1 MKKLTQFS
9 VNYPVTITMIIL
21 GVALLGYISLG
32 KLGTDLMPEMNN
44 PRIYVELVAGEKPP
58 EEIEKRY
65 VDPIE
70 SMSIM
75 QSDVIGVS
83 SVTRIGSAQITVEY
97 AWEKDMDEAFLEL
110 QKALNSFNQDGDL
123 DEILLTQHDPNETPV
138 MLVGMDNPNISDM
151 DELRKVAENY
161 IRNELV
167 RLEGVADVKLEGQE
181 ESEVLIE
188 TDPYRLEAFG
198 LSTADITSQ
207 IQSFNQNVS
216 GGSIVEMGLQ
226 YVIKGV
232 SVFEELQ
239 DLRELIVGFQQ
250 PEEATGTEE
259 RVPVFLSDVAD
270 VKFQNKEPLNI
281 VRVNGERSIGL
292 AIYKEPKFN
301 TVKAVEDLTLAL
313 EDIGKALPGYEFKVI
328 QDQGAYISSSIGE
341 VQNTLLLGILFAI
354 VILFVFLRRIGT
366 TLIAS
371 IAIPIS
377 IIATFNLMYFNG
389 LTLNIMTL
397 GGLALGAGMLV
408 DNAIVV
414 MENIFRNMERG
425 MSVKEAAITGTAEV
439 GGAITAST
447 LTTIVVFLP
456 IVYLHGAASEL
467 FKDQAWTVAFSLLSS
482 LFVALLVIPMLFSRF
497 IKPRKKKL
505 QDNSV
510 KFVWYAKFLSGI
522 LRFKYVVILI
532 AGLLVLFGFYL
543 FPKVGSEFM
552 PRTEGREFSMDIK
565 LEEGTRIFRTEKAVL
580 TLESMMRETIGDEL
594 KTIYCRIG
602 PASSSSDA
610 NSIFENENTANIK
623 VVLVQDGNV
632 STTKIMDALGLMVEN
647 MPDLEVMFTQDE
659 TALQTT
665 LGTDDAPIIVEVVGE
680 EFEHIERITAQVEE
694 IMLKNPDLYNVETSF
709 EDGAPEVEVV
719 VDRYRAGIY
728 NLSVDQIVSQ
738 VQNILEGAE
747 AGDFEY
753 EGELKTIRIQ
763 LPEIQVRELSNV
775 VLKTGTTELRLSD
788 VASINIVDAPKE
800 ILRSN
805 QNRVGK
811 VTSQYHPG
819 KPFDHII
826 NELDQQ
832 LTEISLPPRYSIR
845 QAGEEQKRR
854 ESMDNLRF
862 ALILSLVLVYMVLA
876 SQFESLLHPFTII
889 LTVPLALVGAIV
901 LFFLLGKTLNIMA
914 IIGIIMLIG
923 IAVNDSIILVD
934 LINQLKKSGV
944 KRIDAIKQAGQNRIR
959 PIIMTSLT
967 TILALLPLTFG
978 FGESAALRAP
988 MAIAVIGGLVT
999 STILT
1004 LIVIP
1009 CVYAVFDQFIDW
1021 IKPAKPTEQI

>member
-1 MKKLTQFS
+1 M
-9 VNYPVTITMIIL
+9 
-21 GVALLGYISLG
+21 
-32 KLGTDLMPEMNN
+32 
-44 PRIYVELVAGEKPP
+44 
-58 EEIEKRY
+58 
-65 VDPIE
+65 
-70 SMSIM
+70 
-75 QSDVIGVS
+75 
-83 SVTRIGSAQITVEY
+83 
-97 AWEKDMDEAFLEL
+97 
-110 QKALNSFNQDGDL
+110 
-123 DEILLTQHDPNETPV
+123 
-138 MLVGMDNPNISDM
+138 
-151 DELRKVAENY
+151 
-161 IRNELV
+161 
-167 RLEGVADVKLEGQE
+167 
-181 ESEVLIE
+181 
-188 TDPYRLEAFG
+188 
-198 LSTADITSQ
+198 
-207 IQSFNQNVS
+207 
-216 GGSIVEMGLQ
+216 
-226 YVIKGV
+226 
-232 SVFEELQ
+232 
-239 DLRELIVGFQQ
+239 
-250 PEEATGTEE
+250 
-259 RVPVFLSDVAD
+259 
-270 VKFQNKEPLNI
+270 
-281 VRVNGERSIGL
+281 
-292 AIYKEPKFN
+292 
-301 TVKAVEDLTLAL
+301 
-313 EDIGKALPGYEFKVI
+313 
-328 QDQGAYISSSIGE
+328 
-341 VQNTLLLGILFAI
+341 
-354 VILFVFLRRIGT
+354 
-366 TLIAS
+366 IAS

-389 LTLNIMTL
+389 LSLNIMTL

-414 MENIFRNMERG
+414 MENIFRHMQRG

-497 IKPRKKKL
+497 IKPGKKKI
-505 QDNSV
+505 QDSSV
-510 KFVWYAKFLSGI
+510 KFAWYAKFLSGI
-522 LRFKYVVILI
+522 LRYKYIVILI
-532 AGLLVLFGFYL
+532 AGLLVAFGFYL

-565 LEEGTRIFRTEKAVL
+565 LDEGTRINRTEKAIL

-594 KTIYCRIG
+594 KTLYCRIG

-623 VVLVQDGNV
+623 VVLKQDGEV
-632 STTKIMDALGLMVEN
+632 STTKIMDALGRMVEN
-647 MPDLEVMFTQDE
+647 MPDMEVMFIQDE

-665 LGTDDAPIIVEVVGE
+665 LGTDDAPIIVEIVGK

-694 IMLKNPDLYNVETSF
+694 IMLNNPNLYNVETSF
-709 EDGAPEVEVV
+709 EDGAPEVEVI

-738 VQNILEGAE
+738 IQDILEGAE
-747 AGDFEY
+747 AGDFEH
-753 EGELKTIRIQ
+753 EGELKTIRIK
-763 LPEIQVRELSNV
+763 LPEVQAGELSNII
-775 VLKTGTTELRLSD
+775 LKTGTTELRLAD

-811 VTSQYHPG
+811 VSSQFHPD

-826 NELDQQ
+826 LELDQQ
-832 LTEISLPPRYSIR
+832 LADISLPPRYNIR

-889 LTVPLALVGAIV
+889 LTVPLALVGSVV
-901 LFFLLGKTLNIMA
+901 LFFILGKSLNIMA

-934 LINQLKKSGV
+934 FINQLKKSGV
-944 KRIDAIKQAGQNRIR
+944 KRIDAIMQAGQHRIR

-967 TILALLPLTFG
+967 TVLALLPLTIG

-988 MAIAVIGGLVT
+988 MALAVIGGLVT
-999 STILT
+999 STLLT

-1021 IKPAKPTEQI
+1021 IKPAKQTEQI

>member
-1 MKKLTQFS
+1 MKKLAQFS

-32 KLGTDLMPEMNN
+32 KLGTDLMPEMSN
-44 PRIYVELVAGEKPP
+44 PRVYVELVAGEKPP
-58 EEIEKRY
+58 EEIEKQFI
-65 VDPIE
+65 DPIE
-70 SMSIM
+70 SIAIM

-83 SVTRIGSAQITVEY
+83 SVTKVGSAQITVEY

-110 QKALNSFNQDGDL
+110 QKSLNSFNQNGDL
-123 DEILLTQHDPNETPV
+123 DEIILTQHDPNETPV
-138 MLVGMDNPNISDM
+138 MLVGMDNASIDDM

-198 LSTADITSQ
+198 VSTDDISSQ
-207 IQSFNQNVS
+207 IQSYNQNVS
-216 GGSIVEMGLQ
+216 GGSIVEMGTQ

-232 SVFEELQ
+232 SVFEELE

-250 PEEATGTEE
+250 PEDASGTEE
-259 RVPVFLSDVAD
+259 RVPVFLSDVAE
-270 VKFQNKEPLNI
+270 VKFQNMEPLNI
-281 VRVNGERSIGL
+281 VRINGDRCIGL

-301 TVKAVEDLTLAL
+301 TVKAVDDLTLAL
-313 EDIGKALPGYEFKVI
+313 EDIGKALPGYTFQVI
-328 QDQGAYISSSIGE
+328 QDQGAYISGSIGE
-341 VQNTLLLGILFAI
+341 VKNTLLLGIFFAI
-354 VILFVFLRRIGT
+354 FVLFIFLRRIGT

-389 LTLNIMTL
+389 LTINVMTL

-414 MENIFRNMERG
+414 MENIFRNMQNG
-425 MSVKEAAITGTAEV
+425 MSVKEAAVTGTAEV

-467 FKDQAWTVAFSLLSS
+467 FKDEAWTVAFSLLSS
-482 LFVALLVIPMLFSRF
+482 LFVALMVIPMLFSRF
-497 IKPRKKKL
+497 VKPSKKKQ
-505 QDNSV
+505 QDSSV
-510 KFVWYAKFLSGI
+510 RFGWYAKFLARI
-522 LRFKYVVILI
+522 LKVKYLVILI
-532 AGLLVLFGFYL
+532 AALLVAFGFYL
-543 FPKVGSEFM
+543 VPKVGSEFM

-565 LEEGTRIFRTEKAVL
+565 LEEGTRIERTEKAIL
-580 TLESMMRETIGDEL
+580 TLEAMMREAMGDEL
-594 KTIYCRIG
+594 QTLYTRIG
-602 PASSSSDA
+602 PASSSNDA
-610 NSIFENENTANIK
+610 GSIFENENTANIK
-623 VVLVQDGNV
+623 VLLTKDGEI
-632 STTKIMDALGLMVEN
+632 SASKIMDALGLMVAN
-647 MPDLEVMFTQDE
+647 MPDMEVLFIQDE

-665 LGTDDAPIIVEVVGE
+665 LGTDDAPVIVEVVGE

-694 IMLKNPDLYNVETSF
+694 IMLNSPDLYNVETSF
-709 EDGAPEVEVV
+709 EDGAPEVEVII
-719 VDRYRAGIY
+719 DRYRAGIY
-728 NLSVDQIVSQ
+728 NLSVDQIISQ
-738 VQNILEGAE
+738 VQDLLEGSD

-753 EGELKTIRIQ
+753 EGELKTIRIK
-763 LPEIQVRELSNV
+763 LPEIQASELSNLI
-775 VLKTGTTELRLSD
+775 LKVGTTELRLSD
-788 VASINIVDAPKE
+788 VSSIQIVDAPKQ
-800 ILRSN
+800 ILRSD
-805 QNRVGK
+805 QNRVGQVYAQFHK
-811 VTSQYHPG
+811 G
-819 KPFDHII
+819 KAFDHII
-826 NELDQQ
+826 QDLDEQ
-832 LTEISLPPRYSIR
+832 LADISLPPRYSIR

-889 LTVPLALVGAIV
+889 LTVPLALVGTIV
-901 LFFLLGKTLNIMA
+901 LFFILGKTMNIMA
-914 IIGIIMLIG
+914 IIGVIMLIG

-934 LINQLKKSGV
+934 FINQLRKSGV
-944 KRIDAIKQAGQNRIR
+944 KRIDAILQAGQHRIR
-959 PIIMTSLT
+959 PILMTSLT

-978 FGESAALRAP
+978 FGESAALRSP
-988 MAIAVIGGLVT
+988 MALAVIGGLVT
-999 STILT
+999 STLLT

-1009 CVYAVFDQFIDW
+1009 CVYAVFDQFIHW
-1021 IKPAKPTEQI
+1021 IKPAQPTE

>member
-1 MKKLTQFS
+1 MKKITQFS

-44 PRIYVELVAGEKPP
+44 PRVYVELVAGEKPP
-58 EEIEKRY
+58 EEIEKQF
-65 VDPIE
+65 VDQIE
-70 SMSIM
+70 SIAIM
-75 QSDVIGVS
+75 QSDVLGVS
-83 SVTRIGSAQITVEY
+83 SVTRVGSAQITVEY
-97 AWEKDMDEAFLEL
+97 AWQKDMDEAFLEL
-110 QKALNSFNQDGDL
+110 QKALNSFNQGGDL
-123 DEILLTQHDPNETPV
+123 DEIILTQHDPNETPV
-138 MLVGMDNPNISDM
+138 MLVGMDNASIDDM

-198 LSTADITSQ
+198 ISTDDISSQ

-216 GGSIVEMGLQ
+216 GGSIVEMGTQ

-232 SVFEELQ
+232 SVFEELE

-250 PEEATGTEE
+250 PEEATENEE
-259 RVPVFLSDVAD
+259 RVPVFLADVAQ
-270 VKFQNKEPLNI
+270 VSFRNKEPLNI
-281 VRVNGERSIGL
+281 VRINGERCIGL

-301 TVKAVEDLTLAL
+301 TVKAVEDLSLAL
-313 EDIGKALPGYEFKVI
+313 EDIGKALPGYSFQVI
-328 QDQGAYISSSIGE
+328 QDQGAYISGAIGE
-341 VQNTLLLGILFAI
+341 VQNTLMLGILFA
-354 VILFVFLRRIGT
+354 VLILFIFLRRIGT

-389 LTLNIMTL
+389 LTLNVMTL

-414 MENIFRNMERG
+414 MENIFRNMQKG
-425 MSVKEAAITGTAEV
+425 MPVKEAAVEGTAEV

-497 IKPRKKKL
+497 IKPRKKKIM
-505 QDNSV
+505 DPEIG
-510 KFVWYAKFLSGI
+510 FGWYRNILEGFLKI
-522 LRFKYVVILI
+522 KYPIIII
-532 AGLLVLFGFYL
+532 AILLVAVGFYL
-543 FPKVGSEFM
+543 IPIVGSEFM

-565 LEEGTRIFRTEKAVL
+565 LEEGTRIDRTEKAVL
-580 TLESMMRETIGDEL
+580 TLEAMMRETIGDEL
-594 KTIYCRIG
+594 QTLYTRIG

-623 VVLVQDGNV
+623 VLLVEEGKVSSSRIIDVLGE
-632 STTKIMDALGLMVEN
+632 MVAN
-647 MPDLEVMFTQDE
+647 MPDMEVMFIQDE

-665 LGTDDAPIIVEVVGE
+665 LGTDDAPVIVEIVGE
-680 EFEHIERITAQVEE
+680 EFEHIERITAEVED
-694 IMLKNPDLYNVETSF
+694 IMLNSPDLYNIETSI
-709 EDGAPEVEVV
+709 EDGAPEVEVII
-719 VDRYRAGIY
+719 DRYRAGIY
-728 NLSVDQIVSQ
+728 NLSVDQIISQ
-738 VQNILEGAE
+738 IQNLLEGAD
-747 AGDFEY
+747 AGDFEH
-753 EGELKTIRIQ
+753 EGELKTIRIK
-763 LPEIQVRELSNV
+763 LPEIQAGELSNV
-775 VLKTGTTELRLSD
+775 ILRAGTTELRLAD
-788 VASINIVDAPKE
+788 VASVQVVSAPKQ
-800 ILRSN
+800 ILRSD
-805 QNRVGK
+805 QNRVGQ
-811 VTSQYHPG
+811 VSAQYHKG

-826 NELDQQ
+826 HELDAK
-832 LTEISLPPRYSIR
+832 LAEISLPPRYSIR

-854 ESMDNLRF
+854 DSMDNLRF

-889 LTVPLALVGAIV
+889 LTVPLALVGTIV
-901 LFFLLGKTLNIMA
+901 LFFILGKTLNIMA
-914 IIGIIMLIG
+914 IIGVIMLIG

-934 LINQLKKSGV
+934 FINQLKKAGV
-944 KRIDAIKQAGQNRIR
+944 KRKEAILQAGQHRIR

-988 MAIAVIGGLVT
+988 MALAVIGGLVT

-1009 CVYAVFDQFIDW
+1009 CVYAVFDQFISW
-1021 IKPAKPTEQI
+1021 IKPAQPIE

>member
-1 MKKLTQFS
+1 MKKITQFS

-32 KLGTDLMPEMNN
+32 KLGTDLMPEMHN
-44 PRIYVELVAGEKPP
+44 PRVYVEIVAGERPP
-58 EEIEKRY
+58 EEIEKQF
-65 VDPIE
+65 VDQIE
-70 SMSIM
+70 SLAIR

-83 SVTRIGSAQITVEY
+83 SVTRVGSAQITVEY
-97 AWEKDMDEAFLEL
+97 TWQKDMDEAFLEL
-110 QKALNSFNQDGDL
+110 QKALNSFNQSGDL
-123 DEILLTQHDPNETPV
+123 DEIILTQHDPNETPV
-138 MLVGMDNPNISDM
+138 MLVGMDNESIEDM
-151 DELRKVAENY
+151 NELRKVAENY

-188 TDPYRLEAFG
+188 TDSYRLEAFG
-198 LSTADITSQ
+198 ISTSDISNQ
-207 IQSFNQNVS
+207 IQNYNRNVS
-216 GGSIVEMGLQ
+216 GGSIVEMGTQ

-232 SVFEELQ
+232 SVFQELE

-250 PEEATGTEE
+250 PEAAAENEE
-259 RVPVFLSDVAD
+259 RVPVFLGDVA
-270 VKFQNKEPLNI
+270 KISFQNKDPLNI
-281 VRVNGERSIGL
+281 VRINGERCIGL

-301 TVKAVEDLTLAL
+301 TVKAVEELTIAL
-313 EDIGKALPGYEFKVI
+313 EEISKALPGYSFQVI
-328 QDQGAYISSSIGE
+328 QDQGAFISNAINE
-341 VQNTLLLGILFAI
+341 VKNTALLGILFA
-354 VILFVFLRRIGT
+354 VFILFIFLRRIGT

-371 IAIPIS
+371 LAIPIS

-414 MENIFRNMERG
+414 MENIFRNMQKG
-425 MSVKEAAITGTAEV
+425 MSVKEAAVTGTAEV

-456 IVYLHGAASEL
+456 IVYLHGAAGEL

-497 IKPRKKKL
+497 IKPRKKDVEKTA
-505 QDNSV
+505 V
-510 KFVWYAKFLSGI
+510 GFAWYSKVLSGLLKLKYLVIVIAI
-522 LRFKYVVILI
+522 LFVALAVY
-532 AGLLVLFGFYL
+532 LL
-543 FPKVGSEFM
+543 PIVGSEFM

-565 LEEGTRIFRTEKAVL
+565 LAEGTRLERTEKAVNTIEL
-580 TLESMMRETIGDEL
+580 MIRESLGEELQTLYT
-594 KTIYCRIG
+594 RIG

-610 NSIFENENTANIK
+610 KSIFESENTANIK
-623 VVLVQDGNV
+623 VLLVKEGQI
-632 STTKIMDALGLMVEN
+632 SSSKIIDALSDMVAN
-647 MPDLEVMFTQDE
+647 MPDMEVMFIQDE

-665 LGTDDAPIIVEVVGE
+665 LGTDDAPVIVEVVGE
-680 EFEHIERITAQVEE
+680 EFDQIERITDQVEE
-694 IMLKNPDLYNVETSF
+694 IMLNSPDLFNVETSF
-709 EDGAPEVEVV
+709 EEGAPEVEVV
-719 VDRYRAGIY
+719 IDRYRAGIY
-728 NLSVDQIVSQ
+728 NLGVDQIISQ
-738 VQNILEGAE
+738 VQDVLEGAE

-753 EGELKTIRIQ
+753 EGEMQRIKIK
-763 LPEIQVRELSNV
+763 LPEIQTSELDDII
-775 VLKTGTTELRLSD
+775 LKSGTTELRLSD
-788 VASINIVDAPKE
+788 VAYIRTVTAPKQ

-805 QNRVGK
+805 QNRVGQISAQFHK
-811 VTSQYHPG
+811 G

-826 NELDQQ
+826 QELDVK
-832 LTEISLPPRYSIR
+832 LSEISLPPRYSIR

-876 SQFESLLHPFTII
+876 SQFESLIHPFTII
-889 LTVPLALVGAIV
+889 FTVPLALVGTV
-901 LFFLLGKTLNIMA
+901 LLFFFLGKTFSIMA

-934 LINQLKKSGV
+934 FINQLKRSGV
-944 KRIDAIKQAGQNRIR
+944 KSSQAILQAGQHRIR

-978 FGESAALRAP
+978 FGESVALRAP
-988 MAIAVIGGLVT
+988 MALAVIGGLVT
-999 STILT
+999 STLLT

-1009 CVYAVFDQFIDW
+1009 CVYAVFDQLIDW
-1021 IKPAKPTEQI
+1021 IKPAETSD